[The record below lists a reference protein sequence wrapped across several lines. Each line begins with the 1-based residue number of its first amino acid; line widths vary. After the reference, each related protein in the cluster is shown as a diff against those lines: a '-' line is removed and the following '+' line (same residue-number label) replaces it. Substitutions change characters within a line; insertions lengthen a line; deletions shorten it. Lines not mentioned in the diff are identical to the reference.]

1 MYITRQYKTK
11 QEREVYTM
19 PEIEE
24 IRKLLDR
31 VEEEAPPEK
40 WEGLR
45 KIMLITL
52 RVLKDMVKE
61 WERS

>member
-1 MYITRQYKTK
+1 
-11 QEREVYTM
+11 M

-31 VEEEAPPEK
+31 VEEEATPEK

-45 KIMLITL
+45 KITLITL

-61 WERS
+61 WEKC

>member
-1 MYITRQYKTK
+1 MR
-11 QEREVYTM
+11 
-19 PEIEE
+19 EIEE

-31 VEEEAPPEK
+31 VEEEATPEK

-45 KIMLITL
+45 KIMLIGL
-52 RVLKDMVKE
+52 RALKDMIKE